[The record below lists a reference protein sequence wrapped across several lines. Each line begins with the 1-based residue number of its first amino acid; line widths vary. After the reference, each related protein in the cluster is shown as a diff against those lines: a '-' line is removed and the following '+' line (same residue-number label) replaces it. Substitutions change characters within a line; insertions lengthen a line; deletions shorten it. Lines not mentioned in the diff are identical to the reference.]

1 MNWNRTQCQ
10 EKVCT
15 CHDDSAE
22 PYFCS
27 GCGCQ
32 PRLNEQEQIN
42 LLRNACQYALDNL
55 EAAKREKLIK
65 APKNFQVQ
73 LSECR
78 NSLIFAL
85 NQTGEI

>member
-32 PRLNEQEQIN
+32 PAQKLSPSTATFLTMFTGLTGLTMDDIMDVAEADPTERSQV
-42 LLRNACQYALDNL
+42 
-55 EAAKREKLIK
+55 EAAKYKK
-65 APKNFQVQ
+65 MFQH
-73 LSECR
+73 LKE
-78 NSLIFAL
+78 
-85 NQTGEI
+85 TE